1 MSLDQVATVCSM
13 LGLSSLLNYFVQRHF
28 SKKDSATQRR
38 IVAQNEAQ
46 EQRDR
51 DRAARE
57 EKRDGEFAELRN
69 QVMVSLETIKLL
81 SYARVAEEAERL
93 LTKGFATPAERKYLQ
108 ELHDNYKRHGWNG
121 DMDERM
127 QKVFAMRTDRPGK

>member
-1 MSLDQVATVCSM
+1 MNFDQVVALCSA
-13 LGLSSLLNYFVQRHF
+13 LGLSSLVNFFVQRHF
-28 SKKDSATQRR
+28 SKKDENTRKR
-38 IVAQNEAQ
+38 IVAQNEAK
-46 EQRDR
+46 ERRDR
-51 DRAARE
+51 ERAERE
-57 EKRDGEFAELRN
+57 EKREAEFRDLRGE
-69 QVMVSLETIKLL
+69 VMVGLETIKLL

-127 QKVFAMRTDRPGK
+127 RKVFAMRTDRPG